1 MNTSHSKNHRLG
13 SLNVKNTVIAS
24 EQSERG
30 NLLTTENHTLNQGI
44 ATPASQVQNDG
55 NSVSGSLKE
64 SSANGNEIATP
75 CIRKARNDGW
85 SLWWAR
91 IPTLQGLSF

>member
-1 MNTSHSKNHRLG
+1 MNTQHSILTLSLMVIFSHSAMANEKIVDNDVIPINKVSG

-44 ATPASQVQNDG
+44 ATP
-55 NSVSGSLKE
+55 
-64 SSANGNEIATP
+64 

>member
-1 MNTSHSKNHRLG
+1 MVIFSHSAMANEKIVDNDVIPINKVSG

-30 NLLTTENHTLNQGI
+30 NLLTTENHTLNQGGI
-44 ATPASQVQNDG
+44 ATPATQS
-55 NSVSGSLKE
+55 
-64 SSANGNEIATP
+64 
-75 CIRKARNDGW
+75 RNDGW